1 MKSNLS
7 ISKKLYLAFGAIIAL
22 MVIMSVVINTT
33 NSGLVRANKEI
44 IGHADFE
51 SQAKTYQKQ
60 HADWINALSNHLLV
74 GSEFKKTLN
83 PRECDFGKWYYSFTE
98 SAEFKAKSPEIQRI
112 LKELEEPHRK
122 LHEGGAGVTNEL
134 QQGHKAN
141 ALKNYQENTLPT
153 IAHLDGIYDDL
164 VKTVR
169 LEIDGYKADAQKS
182 ERAGNLLIIVLTVVG
197 ALAGIAVAYL
207 LTRSTLLMVGKVV
220 EASENVANASDQ
232 ISAGNQEL
240 AERTQ
245 EQASALEETAAT
257 IEEMSATVKT
267 NAESARR
274 ASTLAVDAAT
284 LAQNGGAVVEDT
296 MASMGEVTGA
306 SKKIADIINV
316 INEIAFQ
323 TNLLALN
330 AAVEAARAGEQGKGF
345 AVVAG
350 EVRNLAQRSAEA
362 AKEIQ
367 NLIQDSAEKVERGN
381 KLVEKSGET
390 LLDIISSINEVAE
403 TVTEI
408 ASASQEQ
415 ATGIDQVNKA
425 VYMMDDVVQNNSSLV
440 EEAAAASQSLAME
453 AEELKNLMASF
464 SGIDSVAKEHKN
476 RGLATVAH
484 IIPKKTARLKKKAA
498 GAEELS
504 AAPDDFDEF

>member
-1 MKSNLS
+1 
-7 ISKKLYLAFGAIIAL
+7 
-22 MVIMSVVINTT
+22 MVLMSVVINTT
-33 NSGLVRANKEI
+33 NSGLVRANQEVLKEI
-44 IGHADFE
+44 DFE
-51 SQAKTYQKQ
+51 SQAKSFQKQ
-60 HADWINALSNHLLV
+60 HADWINALSNHILV
-74 GSEFKKTLN
+74 GSEFDKTLN
-83 PRECDFGKWYYSFTE
+83 PRECGFGKWYYSFVET
-98 SAEFKAKSPEIQRI
+98 AEFKAESPEIQRI

-153 IAHLDGIYDDL
+153 ITHLDGIYNDL

-169 LEIDGYKADAQKS
+169 LEIDENKADAQKS
-182 ERAGNLLIIVLTVVG
+182 ERTGNLLIVLITVIG
-197 ALAGIAVAYL
+197 ALAGVAVAYL
-207 LTRSTLLMVGKVV
+207 LTRSILSMVGKVV
-220 EASENVANASDQ
+220 EASENVANATNQ

-245 EQASALEETAAT
+245 EQASALEETAST
-257 IEEMSATVKT
+257 IEEMAATIRT
-267 NAESARR
+267 NAESASR
-274 ASTLAVDAAT
+274 ASTLAVDAAS
-284 LAQNGGAVVEDT
+284 LAQNGGVVIEDT

-330 AAVEAARAGEQGKGF
+330 AAVEAARAGQQGKGF

-367 NLIQDSAEKVERGN
+367 ELIQDSAEKVDKGN

-390 LLDIISSINEVAE
+390 LLEIITSINEVAE
-403 TVTEI
+403 TIAEI

-415 ATGIDQVNKA
+415 AAGIDQVNTA
-425 VYMMDDVVQNNSSLV
+425 VSMMDDAVQNNSSLV

-453 AEELKNLMASF
+453 AEELKHLMASF
-464 SGIDSVAKEHKN
+464 SGMDSLATERKN
-476 RGLATVAH
+476 KRLATVTH
-484 IIPKKTARLKKKAA
+484 ITPKHTARPKAKAA
-498 GAEELS
+498 GAEDFS
-504 AAPDDFDEF
+504 AASNDFDEF

>member
-22 MVIMSVVINTT
+22 MVIMSVVINIT
-33 NSGLVRANKEI
+33 NSNLVRANKEI
-44 IGHADFE
+44 IKETEFE
-51 SQAKTYQKQ
+51 SQTKTYQKQ
-60 HADWINALSNHLLV
+60 HVDWINALSNHILI
-74 GSEFKKTLN
+74 GGEFKKTLN
-83 PRECDFGKWYYSFTE
+83 PQECDFGKWYYSYIE
-98 SAEFKAKSPEIQRI
+98 SAEFKAESPETQRI

-122 LHEGGAGVTNEL
+122 LHEGGAGVTSEL
-134 QQGHKAN
+134 QQGRKAN
-141 ALKNYQENTLPT
+141 AVKYYEENTLPT
-153 IAHLDGIYDDL
+153 ITQLDGIYNEL
-164 VKTVR
+164 VKTLYEKV
-169 LEIDGYKADAQKS
+169 EQHKADAQKS
-182 ERAGNLLIIVLTVVG
+182 ERAGNLLIIVLTVMG
-197 ALAGIAVAYL
+197 ALVGVAVAYL
-207 LTRSTLLMVGKVV
+207 LTRSTLSMVGKVV

-240 AERTQ
+240 SQRTQ

-274 ASTLAVDAAT
+274 ASTLAVDAAA

-367 NLIQDSAEKVERGN
+367 NLIQDSAEKVDKGN
-381 KLVEKSGET
+381 KLAEKSGET
-390 LLDIISSINEVAE
+390 LLEIISSIKEVAE

-425 VYMMDDVVQNNSSLV
+425 VSMMDDVVQNNSTLV

-464 SGIDSVAKEHKN
+464 SGTNALAKEHKN
-476 RGLATVAH
+476 RSLATVTR
-484 IIPKKTARLKKKAA
+484 IIPRQPARLKAKAA

-504 AAPDDFDEF
+504 AASDDFDEF